1 MDKIRRHI
9 QNNRGQSMVE
19 FALILP
25 ILLLLVLGIIEF
37 GRVFNQTLIVTAA
50 AREGARSAA
59 VGNSDTIARNTA
71 LSFIPPAN
79 QDTATV
85 AVSPSVRTAGQ
96 SVTVVV
102 TNRVQIFTPLI
113 SVFFPS
119 NPVVVTGSAVMRV
132 E

>member
-19 FALILP
+19 FALLLP

-37 GRVFNQTLIVTAA
+37 GRVFNESLVVTAA

-59 VGNSDTIARNTA
+59 VGNSDSIATNTA
-71 LSFIPPAN
+71 LSYITPGGRG
-79 QDTATV
+79 TATV
-85 AVSPSVRTAGQ
+85 TISPSVRVGGQ
-96 SVTVVV
+96 PVTVTV
-102 TNRVQIFTPLI
+102 TNQVQIFAPLI
-113 SVFFPS
+113 SAFFPS
-119 NPVVVTGSAVMRV
+119 NPVIVSGSAVMRV